1 MRPQKVVLLVLGSI
15 AALLGLALTA
25 AGGVV
30 VGIHATQRDGDGYY
44 TSSTE
49 RFETPTYALTS
60 EDIQLHVNADG
71 RDWGPLR
78 DIGTA
83 RIRAQSSL
91 GAAIFIGIARH
102 ADVERFLAASAHDEL
117 ADVSFDPFEPTYRRQ
132 VGEAPPAAPATQ
144 GFWAAS
150 ATGAG
155 PQTLTWDIE
164 SGDWDVVVMNADA
177 SRGVTVDAAVG
188 VKTGLLLPIGIGLL
202 AVGLAS
208 GAAAA
213 VMILVAMRKEGT
225 GQGATL
231 PQGQD
236 QPPLAA

>member
-25 AGGVV
+25 AGGVL

-60 EDIQLHVNADG
+60 EDIQLHVDADG

-83 RIRAQSSL
+83 RIDAQSTM
-91 GAAIFIGIARH
+91 GAAIFVGIARH
-102 ADVERFLAASAHDEL
+102 DDVERFLDATAHDEL
-117 ADVSFDPFEPTYRRQ
+117 TDVSLDPFEPTYRRQ
-132 VGEAPPAAPATQ
+132 AGEAPPAAPGGQ

-150 ATGAG
+150 VAGAG

-177 SRGVTVDAAVG
+177 SRGVTVDASVG
-188 VKTGLLLPIGIGLL
+188 IKTGLLLPIGIGLL
-202 AVGLAS
+202 AGGLAA
-208 GAAAA
+208 GAVAA
-213 VMILVAMRKEGT
+213 VLILVALRKEEQAQAASPPARDGT
-225 GQGATL
+225 
-231 PQGQD
+231 PM
-236 QPPLAA
+236 AA

>member
-25 AGGVV
+25 AGGVL

-60 EDIQLHVNADG
+60 EDIQLHVDADG

-83 RIRAQSSL
+83 RIAAQSSL
-91 GAAIFIGIARH
+91 GGAIFVGIARH

-117 ADVSFDPFEPTYRRQ
+117 TDVSFDPFEPTYRRQ
-132 VGEAPPAAPATQ
+132 AGEVPPAAPGGQ

-150 ATGAG
+150 VAGAG
-155 PQTLTWDIE
+155 RQTLTWDVE

-177 SRGVTVDAAVG
+177 SRGVTVDASVG
-188 VKTGLLLPIGIGLL
+188 IKTGLLLPIGIGLL
-202 AVGLAS
+202 AGGLAA
-208 GAAAA
+208 GAVAA
-213 VMILVAMRKEGT
+213 VLILVALRKEEQARAALPPARDGT
-225 GQGATL
+225 AM
-231 PQGQD
+231 
-236 QPPLAA
+236 AA